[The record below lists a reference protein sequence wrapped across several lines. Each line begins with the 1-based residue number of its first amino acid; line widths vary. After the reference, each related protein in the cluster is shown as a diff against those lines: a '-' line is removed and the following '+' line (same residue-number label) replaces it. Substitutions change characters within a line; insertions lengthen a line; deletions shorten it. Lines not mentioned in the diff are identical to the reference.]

1 MKCSECGGGVI
12 TLVHA
17 VYRTDGG
24 SSGTYSCQKCGRTKG
39 WSVPGY
45 KIEKTIDM
53 SNCSHKTSS
62 TTTAQNNK
70 EETKTPDLHVK
81 STAQNGK

>member
-1 MKCSECGGGVI
+1 MKCSECGGGLI

-45 KIEKTIDM
+45 QTEKTIDR
-53 SNCSHKTSS
+53 
-62 TTTAQNNK
+62 
-70 EETKTPDLHVK
+70 
-81 STAQNGK
+81 